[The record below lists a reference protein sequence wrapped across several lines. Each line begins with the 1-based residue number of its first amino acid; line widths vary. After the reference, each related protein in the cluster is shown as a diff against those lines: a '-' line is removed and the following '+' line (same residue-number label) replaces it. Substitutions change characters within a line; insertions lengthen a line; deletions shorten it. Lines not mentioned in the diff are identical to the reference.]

1 MKKNNRLHSWN
12 DCTDNDICNELMTS
26 TEEGLTIS
34 ESKNRLLKFG
44 YNELPSLPPQSVFKR
59 LLSQLNNALI
69 LVLLAAAIATLFLGQ
84 ITDSVIIFGVI
95 LINTL
100 IGFIQEGKAEK
111 AIAAVHS
118 MLSLHATVLRENKR
132 MIIPASELVVG
143 DLVLLQSGDKIPAD
157 LKLVRTKN
165 LKINEAILTGES
177 NTVEK
182 KIGVLASDTPLAE
195 QTNMAFSGT
204 LVTSGKGEGI
214 VVATGIQTEIGKINQ
229 LLTHVQ
235 PLMTPLIK
243 KMSLFSQWLSG
254 FILAFAS
261 VLFLIGYFLHHFS
274 AHEMFMAAVGII
286 VAAIPE
292 GLPVILTVAL
302 AIGVQRMANRYA
314 IIRKLPAVETLGSV
328 SIICTDKT
336 GTLTRNEMSVQKIC
350 LATSDLDVSGVGYNT
365 EGSFYF
371 ESKKIQPQENHDLL
385 TLGTACVLCNDAE
398 LDFQDN
404 EPKLQGD
411 PMEGA
416 LLSLAAKAGIYR
428 HQLEEKL
435 TLKDVIPFDAE
446 HRFMATLHHQEKSAF
461 IYLKGAPEVVF
472 NFCSFQLHNQG
483 YDVFDLDYWQ
493 QKISNLAQQGLR
505 TLAIA
510 YKPVSINDEKIEFA
524 DVTSDLILI
533 GIVGIIDPPREEAI
547 QAVKECRAANI
558 RVKMITGDHAIT
570 ALAIARQLGIGD
582 GQHVLTGK
590 ELHELS
596 DERFEQSIETVDV
609 FARTSPE
616 DKLRLVNALQAKGYV
631 VAMTGDGVNDAPALK
646 RADIGVAMGHK
657 GTEVAKEAAEM
668 VITDDNFASIV
679 AAVKEGR
686 TVYDNLKKAI
696 LFLLPING
704 GETLSLAIA
713 IIMGAT
719 LPITP
724 VQILWVNMTC
734 SVALGLALA
743 FEPSEPHIMKRA
755 PTPVHEPLLSKYLV
769 WRIIFVSLL
778 FVASVF
784 TVFYWTLW
792 RGESLETARTMTVN
806 TLVLLEIFY
815 LFSSR
820 YIHGPSLT
828 WKGMQGTKP
837 VLVAIGLV
845 AFLQLSFTY
854 MPFMQEIFKTEPLTL
869 WHNVGIGVIGIFSFI
884 IIEFEKLTTLFKK

>member
-1 MKKNNRLHSWN
+1 MKQDNRLRSWY
-12 DCTDNDICNELMTS
+12 DCTDADMCNELITS
-26 TEEGLTIS
+26 IEEGLTIT
-34 ESKNRLLKFG
+34 ESQSRLLKFG
-44 YNELPSLPPQSVFKR
+44 YNELPSLPPRSVLKR

-111 AIAAVHS
+111 AIAAVHG

-204 LVTSGKGEGI
+204 LVTSGKGEG
-214 VVATGIQTEIGKINQ
+214 VVIATGVDTEIGKINQ
-229 LLTHVQ
+229 LLTQVQ

-243 KMSLFSQWLSG
+243 KMSSFSQWLSG
-254 FILAFAS
+254 FILAFAG

-274 AHEMFMAAVGII
+274 ALDMFMASVGII

-302 AIGVQRMANRYA
+302 AIGVQRMASRYA

-350 LATSDLDVSGVGYNT
+350 LTTNEMDVSGVGYNSK
-365 EGSFYF
+365 GSFHF
-371 ESKKIQPQENHDLL
+371 AGKKIQPQEHHDLL
-385 TLGTACVLCNDAE
+385 TLATACVLCNDAE
-398 LDFQDN
+398 LDFQDD

-416 LLSLAAKAGIYR
+416 LLSLAAKAGLYR
-428 HQLEEKL
+428 HRLEEKF

-446 HRFMATLHHQEKSAF
+446 HRFMATLHHQENSAF

-472 NFCSFQLHNQG
+472 NFCSFQLHNQEHDAFG
-483 YDVFDLDYWQ
+483 LDYWQ
-493 QKISNLAQQGLR
+493 QKTSNLAQQGLR

-510 YKPVSINDEKIEFA
+510 YKPASISHEKIEFA
-524 DVTSDLILI
+524 DVTSGLVMI
-533 GIVGIIDPPREEAI
+533 GLVGIIDPPREEAI
-547 QAVKECRAANI
+547 HAVKECRAANI

-582 GQHVLTGK
+582 GQQVLTGK
-590 ELHELS
+590 ELHELN
-596 DERFEQSIETVDV
+596 EECFEQSIETVDV

-616 DKLRLVNALQAKGYV
+616 DKLRLVKALQAKGYV

-713 IIMGAT
+713 IMIGTT

-724 VQILWVNMTC
+724 IQILWVNMTC

-755 PTPVHEPLLSKYLV
+755 PIPVHEPLLSKYLV

-778 FVASVF
+778 FVVCIF
-784 TVFYWTLW
+784 IVFYWALW
-792 RGESLETARTMTVN
+792 NGESIETARTMTVN

-845 AFLQLSFTY
+845 AFLQLNFTY
-854 MPFMQEIFKTEPLTL
+854 MPFMQEIFKTESLNL
-869 WHNVGIGVIGIFSFI
+869 WSNVGIGAIGIFSFI

>member
-1 MKKNNRLHSWN
+1 MKQDNRLHSWY
-12 DCTDNDICNELMTS
+12 DCTDADMCNELITS
-26 TEEGLTIS
+26 IKEGLTIT
-34 ESKNRLLKFG
+34 ESQNRLLKFG
-44 YNELPSLPPQSVFKR
+44 YNELPSLPPRSVFKR

-69 LVLLAAAIATLFLGQ
+69 LVLLAAAITTLFLGQ

-111 AIAAVHS
+111 AIAAVHG

-204 LVTSGKGEGI
+204 LVTSGKGEG
-214 VVATGIQTEIGKINQ
+214 VVIATGVDTEIGKINQ
-229 LLTHVQ
+229 LLTQVQ

-243 KMSLFSQWLSG
+243 KMSSFSQWLSG
-254 FILAFAS
+254 FILAFAGF
-261 VLFLIGYFLHHFS
+261 LFLIGYFLHHFS
-274 AHEMFMAAVGII
+274 ALDMFMASVGII

-302 AIGVQRMANRYA
+302 AIGVQRMASRYA

-350 LATSDLDVSGVGYNT
+350 LTTNEMDVSGVGYNSN
-365 EGSFYF
+365 GSFHF
-371 ESKKIQPQENHDLL
+371 EGKKIQPQEHHDLL
-385 TLGTACVLCNDAE
+385 TLATACVLCNDAE
-398 LDFQDN
+398 LDFQDD

-416 LLSLAAKAGIYR
+416 LLSLAAKAGLYR
-428 HQLEEKL
+428 HQLEEQF

-446 HRFMATLHHQEKSAF
+446 HRFMATLHHQENSAF
-461 IYLKGAPEVVF
+461 IYLKGAPEGVF
-472 NFCSFQLHNQG
+472 NFCSFQFHNQG
-483 YDVFDLDYWQ
+483 HDAFDLDYWQ
-493 QKISNLAQQGLR
+493 QKTSNLAQQGLR

-510 YKPVSINDEKIEFA
+510 YKPASINHEKIEFA
-524 DVTSDLILI
+524 DVTSGLVMI
-533 GIVGIIDPPREEAI
+533 GLVGIIDPPREEAI
-547 QAVKECRAANI
+547 HAVKECRAANI

-582 GQHVLTGK
+582 GQQVLTGN
-590 ELHELS
+590 ELYELN
-596 DERFEQSIETVDV
+596 DERFEQLIETVDV

-616 DKLRLVNALQAKGYV
+616 DKLRLVKALQAKGYV

-696 LFLLPING
+696 LFLLPTNG

-713 IIMGAT
+713 IMTGTI

-724 VQILWVNMTC
+724 IQILWVNMTC

-755 PTPVHEPLLSKYLV
+755 PISIHEPLLSKYLV
-769 WRIIFVSLL
+769 WRIIFVSIL
-778 FVASVF
+778 FSACIF
-784 TVFYWTLW
+784 IVFYWALW
-792 RGESLETARTMTVN
+792 HGESIEMARTMAVN
-806 TLVLLEIFY
+806 TLVLLEIVY

-845 AFLQLSFTY
+845 AFLQLNFTY
-854 MPFMQEIFKTEPLTL
+854 MPFMQEIFKTESLNL
-869 WHNVGIGVIGIFSFI
+869 WSNVGIGAIGIFSFI

>member
-1 MKKNNRLHSWN
+1 MKKNNKLHSWH
-12 DCTDNDICNELMTS
+12 DRMDTDICNELITS
-26 TEEGLTIS
+26 TEEGLTLV
-34 ESKNRLLKFG
+34 EAKNRLLKFG
-44 YNELPSLPPQSVFKR
+44 YNTLPSLPPRSAFAR

-69 LVLLAAAIATLFLGQ
+69 LVLLAAAVATLFLDQ

-95 LINTL
+95 LINTV

-157 LKLVRTKN
+157 LRLLRSKN
-165 LKINEAILTGES
+165 LKVNEAILTGES

-182 KIGVLASDTPLAE
+182 KTDVLAADTPLAE
-195 QTNMAFSGT
+195 QTNIAFSGT

-214 VVATGIQTEIGKINQ
+214 VVAIGSQTEIGKISQ
-229 LLTHVQ
+229 LLTQVQ

-243 KMSLFSQWLSG
+243 KMSRFSQWLSG
-254 FILAFAS
+254 FILVFAGA
-261 VLFLIGYFLHHFS
+261 LFLIGYFLHQFS
-274 AHEMFMAAVGII
+274 AQDMFMAAVGIV

-302 AIGVQRMANRYA
+302 AIGVQRMASRYA

-350 LATSDLDVSGVGYNT
+350 LAMGNLDVSGVGYNSD
-365 EGSFYF
+365 GCFYF
-371 ESKKIQPQENHDLL
+371 EDKEVLPQTNHDLL

-404 EPKLQGD
+404 ESKLQGD

-416 LLSLAAKAGIYR
+416 LLSLAAKAGLYR
-428 HQLEEKL
+428 HQPEEQF

-446 HRFMATLHHQEKSAF
+446 HRFMATLHHQEQSAF
-461 IYLKGAPEVVF
+461 IYLKGAPEVIF
-472 NFCSFQLHNQG
+472 NFCSFQLHNQE
-483 YDVFDLDYWQ
+483 YHAFNLIYWQ
-493 QKISNLAQQGLR
+493 QKISDLAQQGLR

-510 YKPVSINDEKIEFA
+510 YKPASINHEKIEFS
-524 DVTSDLILI
+524 DVVSDLILI
-533 GIVGIIDPPREEAI
+533 GIVGIIDPPREEAV

-590 ELHELS
+590 ELHELN
-596 DERFEQSIETVDV
+596 DECFEQSIESVDV

-616 DKLRLVNALQAKGYV
+616 DKLRLVKALQAKGYI

-696 LFLLPING
+696 LFLLPSNG

-713 IIMGAT
+713 IIIGST

-743 FEPSEPHIMKRA
+743 FEPSEPHIMKRS
-755 PTPVHEPLLSKYLV
+755 PIPIHESLLSKYLV
-769 WRIIFVSLL
+769 WRIIFVSIL
-778 FVASVF
+778 FAVSVF
-784 TVFYWTLW
+784 IVFYWALW
-792 RGESLETARTMTVN
+792 IGESLEMARTMAVN

-828 WKGMQGTKP
+828 WKGVHGTKP
-837 VLVAIGLV
+837 ILIAIGLV

-854 MPFMQEIFKTEPLTL
+854 IPFMQEIFKTESLNL
-869 WHNVGIGVIGIFSFI
+869 WHNVGIGVIGIFGFI
-884 IIEFEKLTTLFKK
+884 VIEFEKLTTLFKK